1 MLEEEK
7 RQELL
12 ETEVAAARLKLV
24 IDRQRAIINDL
35 EGAGQEAITKLARL
49 LLREYEKSYK
59 LCIAERN
66 ELRSKTMDAMRL
78 RDTPFTTHP
87 AIDAVLEAIMDV
99 EEVGDELTENGFP
112 EMARPFDALATELS
126 QVLRKHLIAEASPRP
141 VPAFDRN

>member
-1 MLEEEK
+1 MN
-7 RQELL
+7 
-12 ETEVAAARLKLV
+12 
-24 IDRQRAIINDL
+24 NDN
-35 EGAGQEAITKLARL
+35 G
-49 LLREYEKSYK
+49 LRPPP
-59 LCIAERN
+59 LP
-66 ELRSKTMDAMRL
+66 KTMDAMRL

-112 EMARPFDALATELS
+112 ETARPFDALATELS